1 MMIDPLLDLYSDY
14 LIYSFSYT
22 TATGLSAALDGS
34 ISHDKVTRFLSN
46 HEPNNREL
54 WKQIKPLVRQ
64 IETPDGVLVI
74 DNSIIHKPYTDQND
88 LVTYHFDHTV
98 GRNVKGINL
107 VSTLYVAERGNIPL
121 CLDPIKKPTKYIDE
135 KTGRERRKADVQVND
150 LVRENL
156 TILTHNKQVKYQY
169 VLADIWFACKET
181 MTHIKQKLKKDFI
194 MPLKHNRLVRINQES
209 PFQALSSLPMTPG
222 TVTKI
227 YLKSLSF
234 PVLFSKIIFTN
245 EDQSTGELYLVSSD
259 LTLTSDSILK
269 LYKKRWSIEEYHR
282 TLKSYV
288 GVAKSPTKTVTTQ
301 VSHLFASVHAYLKLE
316 RLKMATKLNHT
327 ALKTKLYVK
336 ALQTSMA
343 ELKQLQSNQ
352 NYNFAQLTTSA

>member
-1 MMIDPLLDLYSDY
+1 MIDPLLDLYSDY
-14 LIYSFSYT
+14 LISSFSYT
-22 TATGLSAALDGS
+22 TATGLSTALDGS
-34 ISHDKVTRFLSN
+34 VSHDKITRFLSD
-46 HEPNNREL
+46 HEPDNREL

-64 IETPDGVLVI
+64 VETDDGVVVI

-88 LVTYHFDHTV
+88 LIAYHFDHTV
-98 GRNVKGINL
+98 GRSVKGIDL
-107 VSTLYVAERGNIPL
+107 VSMLYVTDKGNIPL
-121 CLDPIKKPTKYIDE
+121 FLNPIKKPIKYTDI
-135 KTGRERRKADVQVND
+135 KTGRERRKADVEVND
-150 LVRENL
+150 VVRQNL
-156 TILTHNKQVKYQY
+156 TTLTHKRQVKYKY

-181 MTHIKQKLKKDFI
+181 MEHIKLKLKKDFI
-194 MPLKHNRLVRINQES
+194 MPLKHNRLVRLDLES
-209 PFQALSSLPMTPG
+209 KYCSLSSLPMTEG

-227 YLKSLSF
+227 YLKGLSF
-234 PVLFSKIIFTN
+234 PILFSKIIFTN

-259 LTLTSDSILK
+259 LTLKSDSMLK

-301 VSHLFASVHAYLKLE
+301 VSHIFASVHAYLKLE
-316 RLKMATKLNHT
+316 HLKLATKLNHT

-352 NYNFAQLTTSA
+352 NYNYG